1 MRTRHAAMAVTFAL
15 FLASCGGSDNPPM
28 DVDSTPPSRVTDLA
42 VVSATATSIT
52 LEWTAP
58 GDDGTK
64 GKASSYTL
72 RRSDVVLDESTFGS
86 GTTISGVPAPGASGT
101 TELFTVPGLDSNLT
115 YHFALRARDD
125 AGNPSPVSNDA
136 MWMPHGV
143 PQHYSKTIPPYKD
156 NTMYAEVDTFSNGA
170 GQHVYAGTNNGG
182 AGPPPDPRRG
192 LIAFAIA
199 DSLPAGAVID
209 SVSLELNESK
219 ATPIPGTAI
228 VSLHVL
234 SADWGEGNSVAN
246 LGPGEGGGG
255 PGVTGDVTWA
265 YRFMKTSTW
274 TNLGGDFSP
283 TVSAST
289 PTTTTLGPYTWK
301 SAQMAA
307 DVQAWLDSPATN
319 FGWILIGDE
328 SKAATARQFDSRD
341 NLTVSK
347 RPKLTIYYTIN
358 P

>member
-1 MRTRHAAMAVTFAL
+1 MSTRHAAMAVICAL
-15 FLASCGGSDNPPM
+15 FLASCGGNNNPPM
-28 DVDSTPPSRVTDLA
+28 NVDSTPPSRVTDLA

-52 LEWTAP
+52 LQWTAP
-58 GDDGTK
+58 GDDGTT
-64 GKASSYTL
+64 GKAASYIL
-72 RRSDVVLDESTFGS
+72 RRSDVILNETTFGS
-86 GTTISGVPAPGASGT
+86 ATTISGVPAPGASGT
-101 TELFTVPGLDSNLT
+101 TELFTVPGLDSNIT

-143 PQHYSKTIPPYKD
+143 PQHYNKTIPPFRD
-156 NTMYAEVDTFSNGA
+156 NTMYAEVDTFSNA
-170 GQHVYAGTNNGG
+170 LGQHVYAGTNNNN
-182 AGPPPDPRRG
+182 ARPRRG
-192 LIAFAIA
+192 LMAFAIA
-199 DSLPAGAVID
+199 DSIPAGAVID
-209 SVSLELNESK
+209 SVSLALNESK
-219 ATPIPGTAI
+219 ATPYPSTAI

-234 SADWGEGNSVAN
+234 SADWGEGTSTGTV
-246 LGPGEGGGG
+246 GPGEGGGG
-255 PGVTGDVTWA
+255 AGTPGDATWK

-274 TNLGGDFSP
+274 ITLGGDF
-283 TVSAST
+283 TATTSAST
-289 PTTTTLGPYTWK
+289 PTTTTLGVYTWK

-328 SKAATARQFDSRD
+328 AISGTARQFDSRE